1 MGKKFA
7 NLGFLVVVSLIFSH
21 CANKGTASGGSKDE
35 LPPVIIKS
43 IPENFSLNFDSN
55 EILIYFDEYI
65 KIKDLQKQLIISPFM
80 DPEPEISPVGS
91 ASKYIKIKILD
102 TLQANTTYAF
112 NFGESIA
119 DNNEGNL
126 FPYYKYVFST
136 GDYIDSLSVSGIV
149 SDALNKQTE
158 DRIAVLLYEV
168 DSTFTDSIIY
178 KKKPKYVANTDSVSA
193 FKLENIKEGTYL
205 LAALNE
211 ENPNYTFQPKTDKI
225 GYRKQFITV
234 PSDTAYVLKMFE
246 EPIDYKF
253 KRAKQISSSK
263 LAFGYEGDGTSMS
276 IKLLSDVTEGYDSTI
291 TKEIDKDTLN
301 YWFRPKLEV
310 DSLIFE
316 VTHKTTID
324 TTIDTTVVKI
334 KDFKSD
340 SLVFKSMNSVLK
352 LKESYKL
359 TATIP
364 LDSMDASKVRVM
376 DKDSLF
382 QRPIMTLDSFS
393 NTVDFNFDK
402 TENNNYTIE
411 ILPGAFTDFY
421 GSKNDTLDFNVTT
434 KLRSSYGDVR
444 VEIRNGVYPLIVQ
457 LVDSKGEVIE
467 TSLTREV
474 SPVDFNEVIPGL
486 YFLRVI
492 FDTNQNGVYD
502 PGDYLKKLQ
511 PERVSYALEPV
522 EVRAGWDTIE
532 EFVLTD

>member
-21 CANKGTASGGSKDE
+21 CANKGTASGGPKDE

-43 IPENFSLNFDSN
+43 SPENFSLNFDSN

-149 SDALNKQTE
+149 TDALNKETDE
-158 DRIAVLLYEV
+158 RIAVVLYEV
-168 DSTFTDSIIY
+168 DSTFTDSILY
-178 KKKPKYVANTDSVSA
+178 KKKPKYITNTDSVSA
-193 FKLENIKEGTYL
+193 FNLENIKEGTYL
-205 LAALNE
+205 LAALKE
-211 ENPNYTFQPKTDKI
+211 ENPNYIFQPKTDKI

-234 PSDTAYVLKMFE
+234 PSDTAYVLKMFKE
-246 EPIDYKF
+246 SIDYKF
-253 KRAKQISSSK
+253 RRAKQVSYSK
-263 LAFGYEGDGTSMS
+263 LAFGYEGDVESME
-276 IKLLSDVTEGYDSTI
+276 IKLLSEVPEEFSSTI
-291 TKEIDKDTLN
+291 TKETDKDTLN

-316 VTHKTTID
+316 ITNKQ
-324 TTIDTTVVKI
+324 TIDTTVVKI
-334 KDFKSD
+334 KDFMTD
-340 SLVFKSMNSVLK
+340 SLVFKSVSSTLK

-359 TATIP
+359 NATIP
-364 LDSMDASKVRVM
+364 LDSIDATKVRVM
-376 DKDSLF
+376 DMDSVF
-382 QRPIMTLDSFS
+382 QRPILVLDSFS

-402 TENNNYTIE
+402 TENNKYSIE
-411 ILPGAFTDFY
+411 MLPGAFTDFY
-421 GSKNDTLDFNVTT
+421 GTQNDTLNFSATT
-434 KLRSSYGDVR
+434 KARSSYGDVR
-444 VEIRNGVYPLIVQ
+444 IELRNGVYPLIVQ
-457 LVDSKGEVIE
+457 LIDSKGVVIE
-467 TSLTREV
+467 TSLANEV
-474 SPVDFNEVIPGL
+474 SPVDFNEVDPGI

-492 FDTNQNGVYD
+492 FDTNQNGIYD
-502 PGDYLKKLQ
+502 SGNYLKKIQ
-511 PERVSYALEPV
+511 PERVSYALDPV

-532 EFVLTD
+532 EFILED